1 MLRELASI
9 VAISLFISV
18 LLMWAEILSTH
29 LLSVARVAPQLGAT
43 SGYTLYQTNGE
54 GIMWKH
60 IFEIVLIYCEVSI
73 LFGLWLAPMGDKN
86 NG

>member
-1 MLRELASI
+1 
-9 VAISLFISV
+9 
-18 LLMWAEILSTH
+18 
-29 LLSVARVAPQLGAT
+29 
-43 SGYTLYQTNGE
+43 
-54 GIMWKH
+54 MWKH